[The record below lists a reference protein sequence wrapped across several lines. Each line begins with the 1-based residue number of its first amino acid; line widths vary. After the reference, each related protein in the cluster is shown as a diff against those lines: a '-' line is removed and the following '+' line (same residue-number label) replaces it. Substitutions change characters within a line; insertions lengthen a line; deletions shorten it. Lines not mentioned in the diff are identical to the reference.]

1 MRHGFD
7 RSTGMPL
14 SGWEH
19 CFQSIVVIL
28 TTVIGQT
35 VMLRQF
41 GSAALDM
48 QDRRATPM
56 NIMRIYADV
65 AAALREW
72 EPGYRL
78 RTIQIVR
85 YGSDGVF
92 AFLLTGV
99 FYPRGHLGDYS
110 VSEEREAVVASNDN
124 GFIVIGAVA

>member
-1 MRHGFD
+1 MRHGLD
-7 RSTGMPL
+7 RATGRPL

-19 CFQSIVVIL
+19 CLQSIVVIL
-28 TTVIGQT
+28 TTVIGQC
-35 VMLRQF
+35 VMLRDF

-48 QDRRATPM
+48 QDRRATPL

-65 AAALREW
+65 AAALRRW

-85 YGSDGVF
+85 YGPDGVF
-92 AFLLTGV
+92 AFMLTGV

-110 VSEEREAVVASNDN
+110 ISEEREAIIAANDN
-124 GFIVIGAVA
+124 GFRVLTGAA